1 LCTSSIIITV
11 DKEEDKM
18 SREFS
23 TYKIDENYIQ
33 IFWLENLKERNNLE
47 DEGIDGNIVLK
58 WILGR

>member
-1 LCTSSIIITV
+1 
-11 DKEEDKM
+11 M